1 VITLS
6 EHALERAGQRLVV
19 SEAGGGAR
27 SWTVDGV
34 ELLASFPD
42 GTRDAAFAGK
52 PLMPWPNR
60 LRDGRYTFEGREH
73 RVAITEPETRTALHG
88 LTLTSQ
94 WRASRTSPYAITL
107 THQLR
112 DREGYPFAIDLA
124 VGYELEA
131 GGIVVTLQAT
141 NAGAGRAPVGAGL
154 HPYLRVGGDVTLQV
168 GARTRVPVD
177 DRLVPT
183 GPPAAVDATDLDFRE
198 PRRLGEQRLDTCFGG
213 LDRGPEGVAS
223 VTLADGARRIVVWMD
238 DAFHFVQVYTADGAI
253 AVEPMTC
260 APDAFNTGD
269 GLLVLEPGASFTGRC
284 GLSAS
289 GYP

>member
-1 VITLS
+1 MTALS

-34 ELLASFPD
+34 ELLASFPA

-73 RVAITEPETRTALHG
+73 RVELTEPENRTALHG
-88 LTLTSQ
+88 LTLSSR
-94 WRASRTSPYAITL
+94 WRASRTAPHAITL
-107 THQLR
+107 THELR
-112 DREGYPFAIDLA
+112 DRDGYPFALDLA
-124 VGYELEA
+124 VGYELDP
-131 GGIVVTLQAT
+131 GGVVVTLQAT
-141 NAGAGRAPVGAGL
+141 NAGAGRAPFGAGL

-168 GARTRVPVD
+168 PARTRVPVD
-177 DRLVPT
+177 VRLLPT
-183 GPPAAVDATDLDFRE
+183 GPPAAVSAELDFRDL
-198 PRRLGEQRLDTCFGG
+198 RRLGDQRLDACFGN
-213 LDRGPEGVAS
+213 LDRSAAGVAS
-223 VTLADGARRIVVWMD
+223 ITLGGTHRIVVWMD
-238 DAFHFVQVYTADGAI
+238 DAFHFVQVFRADGAI

-260 APDAFNTGD
+260 VPDAFNSGV

-284 GLSAS
+284 GMSAS

>member
-1 VITLS
+1 VTALS

-34 ELLASFPD
+34 ELLASFES

-73 RVAITEPETRTALHG
+73 HVAITETETRTALHG
-88 LTLTSQ
+88 LTLSSR
-94 WRASRTSPYAITL
+94 WRAARTAPHAITL
-107 THQLR
+107 THELR
-112 DREGYPFAIDLA
+112 DRDGYPFALDLA
-124 VGYELEA
+124 VAYELDA

-141 NAGAGRAPVGAGL
+141 NAGAGRAPFGAGL
-154 HPYLRVGGDVTLQV
+154 PPYLRVGGDVTLRV
-168 GARTRVPVD
+168 AAHTRVPVD
-177 DRLVPT
+177 DRLLPS
-183 GPPAAVDATDLDFRE
+183 GPPEEVTDTELDFRDA
-198 PRRLGEQRLDTCFGG
+198 RRLGDRQLDVCFG
-213 LDRGPEGVAS
+213 DVERGGAGAAS
-223 VTLADGARRIVVWMD
+223 VELGGERRVVVWMD
-238 DAFHFVQVYTADGAI
+238 DAFPFVQVYTARGAI

-260 APDAFNTGD
+260 APDAFNSGT

-284 GLSAS
+284 GMSSS
-289 GYP
+289 GHP